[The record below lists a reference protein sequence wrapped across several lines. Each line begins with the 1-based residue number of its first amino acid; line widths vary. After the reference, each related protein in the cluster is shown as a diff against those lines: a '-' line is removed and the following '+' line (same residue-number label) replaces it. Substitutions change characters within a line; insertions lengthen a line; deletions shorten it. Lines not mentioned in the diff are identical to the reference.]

1 MTLTPDEVRR
11 HGLEARRGRY
21 AKAEVD
27 DLLEEVF
34 ARYDVLWRE
43 RERFRTRAEALE
55 AEIARFRELEQ
66 ALRDGIVTGQ
76 RAAGEVVHDAERER
90 DRIIEAAR
98 LEAVDVTRAG
108 RDEVARLQADIER
121 LRTLDAE
128 LESNYRAFL
137 YAALRVLEHREP
149 AAATSHEA
157 PPPALTETAEI
168 S

>member
-1 MTLTPDEVRR
+1 MALTPDEFRH

-27 DLLEEVF
+27 YLLEEVF
-34 ARYDVLWRE
+34 ARYELLWNE
-43 RERFRTRAEALE
+43 RESFRARAEALE
-55 AEIARFRELEQ
+55 AEIAGFRELEQ
-66 ALRDGIVTGQ
+66 ALRDGILTGQ
-76 RAAGEVVHDAERER
+76 RAAGEVVHEAERER
-90 DRIIEAAR
+90 ERIVEAAR
-98 LEAVDVTRAG
+98 LEADEATRAG

-149 AAATSHEA
+149 APASSHES
-157 PPPALTETAEI
+157 PPAALTQAAEI

>member
-1 MTLTPDEVRR
+1 MVLTPNEVRA
-11 HGLEARRGRY
+11 HGLEPHRGRY

-27 DLLEEVF
+27 FLLEELF
-34 ARYDVLWRE
+34 ARYELLWNE
-43 RERFRTRAEALE
+43 RERFRTRVEALE
-55 AEIARFRELEQ
+55 AEVAGFRELEQ

-90 DRIIEAAR
+90 DRILEAAR
-98 LEAVDVTRAG
+98 LEADEAARAG

-149 AAATSHEA
+149 APATGQEA
-157 PPPALTETAEI
+157 PPPALTETAKI